1 MAFTTDFSG
10 DYEDQ
15 LQRYSTTQMQ
25 RAEDV
30 ANRPFVGYTGPR
42 VAGLTALE
50 KEGRGSA
57 ADIARSE
64 LGYDDVQA
72 AIDAMRG
79 VSQYEAGTY
88 DANLLRDLD
97 IAPYINQFTMGA
109 LDPTL
114 RKIREQQ
121 DITLQD
127 VAGKA
132 AGAGAFGGS
141 RQGVVEAETLKGY
154 GQQMGDVVAQ
164 AQAAAFDRAMG
175 YGSADI
181 ERLNQEQLLQ
191 EQMRQEAA
199 GMQMAGASGTSQGV
213 QQLRGISY
221 QDADVLRQLG
231 AEQRAIEQAKLD
243 AAYNEFMREQGFP
256 AQQLATSLAPLGL
269 GTDVATAAPT
279 IQQPTRFESLLGTIG
294 AVGTVGNMFGTGYDA
309 LTGRSFGSD
318 LVNLFR

>member
-30 ANRPFVGYTGPR
+30 ANRPFVEYTGPR

-50 KEGRGSA
+50 KEGRRSA

-64 LGYDDVQA
+64 LGYSDVQA

-97 IAPYINQFTMGA
+97 ISPYINQFTMGA
-109 LDPTL
+109 LKPTL
-114 RKIREQQ
+114 REVREQQ

-127 VAGKA
+127 VAGRA

-154 GQQMGDVVAQ
+154 GQQMGDIIAQ

-199 GMQMAGASGTSQGV
+199 NMQMAGASGTSQGV

-221 QDADVLRQLG
+221 QDADVLRKLG

-243 AAYNEFMREQGFP
+243 AAYNKFARQQAFP
-256 AQQLATSLAPLGL
+256 SQQLATSLAPLGL
-269 GTDVATAAPT
+269 GSEVAAAAPT
-279 IQQPTRFESLLGTIG
+279 IDEPSYLQNLLGGIG
-294 AVGTVGNMFGTGYDA
+294 YGADILSGLGEAGLVGRGGFNPFGIFGT
-309 LTGRSFGSD
+309 
-318 LVNLFR
+318 

>member
-10 DYEDQ
+10 DYEDV
-15 LQRYSTTQMQ
+15 LQRYSTTAMQ
-25 RAEDV
+25 QAEQA
-30 ANRPFVGYTGPR
+30 ANQPFVRYTGPR

-50 KEGRGSA
+50 KEGRRSA

-64 LGYDDVQA
+64 LGYSDVQS

-97 IAPYINQFTMGA
+97 ISQYINQFTMGA

-114 RKIREQQ
+114 RKVREQQ

-127 VAGKA
+127 VAGRA

-154 GQQMGDVVAQ
+154 GQQMGDIIAQ

-181 ERLNQEQLLQ
+181 ERLNQEQLIQ
-191 EQMRQEAA
+191 EQMRQNAA
-199 GMQMAGASGTSQGV
+199 KMQMAGASGTSQGV

-243 AAYNEFMREQGFP
+243 AAYAEFAREQGFP
-256 AQQLATSLAPLGL
+256 SQQLSARLAPLGL
-269 GTDVATAAPT
+269 GSQVASAAPT
-279 IQQPTRFESLLGTIG
+279 IDEPSFLQNLLGTVGYG
-294 AVGTVGNMFGTGYDA
+294 ANIVGGLTESGFMGKNAFNPFGMF
-309 LTGRSFGSD
+309 S
-318 LVNLFR
+318 

>member
-10 DYEDQ
+10 DYEDV
-15 LQRYSTTQMQ
+15 LQRYSTTAMQ
-25 RAEDV
+25 QAEQ
-30 ANRPFVGYTGPR
+30 AASQPFVQYTGPR

-64 LGYDDVQA
+64 LGYSDVQA

-97 IAPYINQFTMGA
+97 ISPYINQFTMGA

-127 VAGKA
+127 VAGRA

-191 EQMRQEAA
+191 EQMRQDAA
-199 GMQMAGASGTSQGV
+199 NMQMAGASGTSQGV

-256 AQQLATSLAPLGL
+256 TQQLATRLAPLGL

-279 IQQPTRFESLLGTIG
+279 IQQPTQFESLLGTVGAIG
-294 AVGTVGNMFGTGYDA
+294 NVANMFGTGFEA
-309 LTGRSFGSD
+309 LTGRPFFS
-318 LVNLFR
+318 